1 MKARSFSYGSCYVR
15 KFFDLDS
22 TSNLLAPPDTITKI
36 FDNILFVGICLIYP
50 VYCSPF
56 YFSSKMHKLI
66 NRYLFIL
73 ICVYKIMQRKL
84 TTSEKTLNCS
94 EQEEGFG
101 IASRADVSP
110 NTPIADE
117 AGIV

>member
-1 MKARSFSYGSCYVR
+1 
-15 KFFDLDS
+15 
-22 TSNLLAPPDTITKI
+22 
-36 FDNILFVGICLIYP
+36 
-50 VYCSPF
+50 
-56 YFSSKMHKLI
+56 
-66 NRYLFIL
+66 
-73 ICVYKIMQRKL
+73 MQRKL